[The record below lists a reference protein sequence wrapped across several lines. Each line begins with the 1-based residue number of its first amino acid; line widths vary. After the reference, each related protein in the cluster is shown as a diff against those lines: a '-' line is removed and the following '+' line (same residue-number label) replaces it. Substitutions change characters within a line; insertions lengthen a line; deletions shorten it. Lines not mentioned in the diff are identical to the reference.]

1 MMCLRGVNQKGT
13 GVPERSIPMS
23 PKINFCRTGVMSVC
37 TEKDNGWK
45 TQWKCFFSRRSSWE
59 KRCMY
64 CVHNGEFCDNPR
76 AQYDAMHPVIVLKE
90 LQELLDA
97 DSEGQKKVE
106 PNQDEYT
113 KFLDKVTKRDKS
125 QKSVLPD
132 MTQVSKFLNKAKG
145 GP

>member
-1 MMCLRGVNQKGT
+1 MMCLRRVNQRGT

-64 CVHNGEFCDNPR
+64 CVQGEFCDNYR
-76 AQYDAMHPVIVLKE
+76 AQYDAEHPTIVLKE

-97 DSEGQKKVE
+97 DSEGQEKVE
-106 PNQDEYT
+106 PPQDEYT
-113 KFLDKVTKRDKS
+113 KFLDKARRDKS
-125 QKSVLPD
+125 RKSVLPD
-132 MTQVSKFLNKAKG
+132 MAQVSKFLNKVKG